1 MILTT
6 SEESRLLDQR
16 AMTEYGLP
24 ESVLMEN
31 AGASVVQLMKEKIS
45 WEDARV
51 VIVCGSGNNGGDGF
65 VTARYTL
72 SEGADV
78 AVLVMGDASH
88 MGENSLLYKN
98 IAAKMGIPVIF
109 VAGADDAKE
118 YLAGAD
124 IIVDA
129 LIGTGLKHHV
139 KGSTAELITAMNDS
153 EAVIVSVDVPSGMF
167 SDSGCAECRLHGG
180 VRLRKAGACPLSG
193 KWICKNRLVFTH
205 RHPKR
210 RQGTFSCKAGGRKR
224 YL

>member
-24 ESVLMEN
+24 EAVLMEN

-65 VTARYTL
+65 VTARYAL

-78 AVLVMGDASH
+78 TVLVMGDASH

-98 IAAKMGIPVIF
+98 IAAKMGIPVIS

-129 LIGTGLKHHV
+129 LIGTGLKL
-139 KGSTAELITAMNDS
+139 SLIH
-153 EAVIVSVDVPSGMF
+153 I
-167 SDSGCAECRLHGG
+167 
-180 VRLRKAGACPLSG
+180 
-193 KWICKNRLVFTH
+193 
-205 RHPKR
+205 
-210 RQGTFSCKAGGRKR
+210 
-224 YL
+224 